1 MNRREIKEKAKL
13 IVKEN
18 MKGFWAGYGIVFAVS
33 FLLSFGIELLFEQGS
48 MIYTILTLVAS
59 FFSMTLSVGFYS
71 YLLKMIRKEEYTR
84 NDIFAYV
91 GKVLPITAISLLV
104 TIFTMLWSVLFIIP
118 GIIATI
124 SYSMV
129 FLIYAEDQSLTA
141 MDYLDRSK
149 EMMRG
154 YKWDY
159 FVFGLSFIGWIM
171 LSTLTF
177 GILLIWTLPYITVAE
192 VVYYDELKK
201 LKANN

>member
-118 GIIATI
+118 GIIAALG
-124 SYSMV
+124 YSMV

-159 FVFGLSFIGWIM
+159 FVFGLSFIGWII
-171 LSTLTF
+171 LSILTF
-177 GILLIWTLPYITVAE
+177 GILLIWTLPYVTVAE

-201 LKANN
+201 LKTNN

>member
-1 MNRREIKEKAKL
+1 MNRTEIKEKAKL

-18 MKGFWAGYGIVFAVS
+18 KKGFWAGYGIIFAVS
-33 FLLSFGIELLFEQGS
+33 LLLSFGIELLFEEGS
-48 MIYTILTLVAS
+48 MIYTVLTLVAS

-71 YLLKMIRKEEYTR
+71 YLLKMVRKEEYTR

-91 GKVLPITAISLLV
+91 GKVLPITAITLLI

-118 GIIATI
+118 GIIAAL

-159 FVFGLSFIGWIM
+159 FVFGLSFIGWI
-171 LSTLTF
+171 LGSILTF
-177 GILLIWTLPYITVAE
+177 GILLIWTLPYVTVAE

-201 LKANN
+201 LKENK